1 MKLLFIILSVIFL
14 LFLGSQLLF
23 YKSSFNIEEYKYV
36 VIKEYPGFEIRKY
49 EASLFTS
56 VELDTDDYKQASSKG
71 FSILGGYIFG
81 KNESKEQIS
90 MTSPVA
96 MTLEADETTMM
107 FLVPGKMSK
116 EDLPKPVNSY
126 IKFIEIPERKM
137 AAITFR
143 GWASNQKIEK
153 YKLELVRLLDQKG
166 IQHMNK
172 FLVLGYNPPYEV
184 LFRKNEIV
192 VELE

>member
-1 MKLLFIILSVIFL
+1 MKLLLIIVSVILL

-23 YKSSFNIEEYKYV
+23 YKSSHNIEGYQYV
-36 VIKEYPGFEIRKY
+36 IIKEHPGFEIRKY

-56 VELDTDDYKQASSKG
+56 VDVDTDDYKQASSKG

-81 KNESKEQIS
+81 KNEREEQIS

-96 MTLEADETTMM
+96 MTLEEDEMTMM
-107 FLVPGKMSK
+107 FLVPGKFTK
-116 EDLPKPVNSY
+116 EDMPKPLNAF
-126 IKFIEIPERKM
+126 IKFVEVPERKM

-143 GWASNQKIEK
+143 GWASNEKIEK
-153 YKLELVRLLDQKG
+153 YKLELVRLLDQQG
-166 IQHMNK
+166 IQHSNQ
-172 FLVLGYNPPYEV
+172 FLVLGYNPPYEI

>member
-14 LFLGSQLLF
+14 LFIGSQLLF
-23 YKSSFNIEEYKYV
+23 FKSSHNIEEYKYV

-71 FSILGGYIFG
+71 FLILGGYIFG

-96 MTLEADETTMM
+96 MILEADETTMM
-107 FLVPGKMSK
+107 FLVPKKKSK
-116 EDLPKPVNSY
+116 EGMPKPVNSN
-126 IKFIEIPERKM
+126 IKFIEIPEKQM

-172 FLVLGYNPPYEV
+172 FLVMGYNPPYEV

>member
-1 MKLLFIILSVIFL
+1 MKLLLIIVSVILL

-23 YKSSFNIEEYKYV
+23 YKSSHNIEEYQYV
-36 VIKEYPGFEIRKY
+36 IIKEHQGFEIRKY

-56 VELDTDDYKQASSKG
+56 VDVDTDDYKQASSQG

-81 KNESKEQIS
+81 KNEREEQIS

-96 MTLEADETTMM
+96 MTVEEDEMTMM
-107 FLVPGKMSK
+107 FLVPGKFTK
-116 EDLPKPVNSY
+116 EDMPKPLNPF
-126 IKFIEIPERKM
+126 IKFIEVPERKM

-143 GWASNQKIEK
+143 GWASNEKIEK
-153 YKLELVRLLDQKG
+153 YKLELVRLLDQQG
-166 IQHMNK
+166 IQHSNQ

>member
-14 LFLGSQLLF
+14 LFIGSQLLF
-23 YKSSFNIEEYKYV
+23 FKSSHNIEEYKYV

-107 FLVPGKMSK
+107 FLVPKKKSK
-116 EDLPKPVNSY
+116 EDMPKPVNSN
-126 IKFIEIPERKM
+126 IKFMEIPEKQ
-137 AAITFR
+137 
-143 GWASNQKIEK
+143 W
-153 YKLELVRLLDQKG
+153 LRLLFVDGQAIK
-166 IQHMNK
+166 K
-172 FLVLGYNPPYEV
+172 
-184 LFRKNEIV
+184 
-192 VELE
+192 